1 MKLTGKIR
9 AVSTLSAQEKER
21 MFALMTAHYENVA
34 PEKFLRDLSEKDGA
48 LILQDDSGT
57 IQGFTTFL
65 LMKQTVANRPI
76 QALFSGDTI
85 INKTCWGQQELFR
98 MFGALLRELL
108 ERETPP
114 LYWFLLSKG
123 FRTYLLLPMFFRA
136 FYPNYLTPTPPE
148 TQAIL
153 DALARAKFGAW
164 YLEQPGI
171 VRVWPPA
178 DRLTAELAVIPDS
191 KREQPHVRF
200 FLDRNPGYINGD
212 ELVCLAEI
220 SEENLTRAAR
230 RFIDSPQIFTD

>member
-1 MKLTGKIR
+1 
-9 AVSTLSAQEKER
+9 

-34 PEKFLRDLSEKDGA
+34 PEKFLCDLSEKDGV
-48 LILQDDSGT
+48 LVFQGDDGT

-98 MFGALLRELL
+98 MFAALLRELL

-136 FYPNYLTPTPPE
+136 FYPNYSTPTPSE
-148 TQAIL
+148 TQAIMN
-153 DALARAKFGAW
+153 ALARAKFGAW
-164 YLEQPGI
+164 YLETPGI
-171 VRVWPPA
+171 VRVLPPA
-178 DRLTAELAVIPDS
+178 DHLTAELAVIPDS

-200 FLDRNPGYINGD
+200 FLDRNPGYVNGD

-230 RFIDSPQIFTD
+230 RFM

>member
-1 MKLTGKIR
+1 
-9 AVSTLSAQEKER
+9 

-34 PEKFLRDLSEKDGA
+34 PEKFLRDLSEKDGV
-48 LILQDDSGT
+48 LVFQDDDCV

-65 LMKQTVANRPI
+65 LMTLTVANRQI

-98 MFGALLRELL
+98 MFAALLRELI

-123 FRTYLLLPMFFRA
+123 IRTYLLLPMFFRA

-148 TQAIL
+148 MQAIM
-153 DALARAKFGAW
+153 DALARAKFGAC
-164 YLEQPGI
+164 YLEQSGI

-178 DRLTAELAVIPDS
+178 DHLSAELAAIPDA

-200 FLDRNPGYINGD
+200 FLDRNPGYVNGD

-220 SEENLTRAAR
+220 SETNLTRAAR
-230 RFIDSPQIFTD
+230 RFIKQ

>member
-1 MKLTGKIR
+1 MKLTGAIR
-9 AVSTLSAQEKER
+9 NISTLSSQEKER

-34 PEKFLRDLSEKDGA
+34 PEKFLRDLSEKDGV
-48 LILQDDSGT
+48 LVFQDDDGE

-65 LMKQTVANRPI
+65 LTTQTVANRPI

-98 MFGALLRELL
+98 MFAALLRELI

-123 FRTYLLLPMFFRA
+123 IRTYLLLPMFFRA

-148 TQAIL
+148 TRVIMG
-153 DALARAKFGAW
+153 ALARAKFGAW
-164 YLEQPGI
+164 YFEQPGI

-178 DRLTAELAVIPDS
+178 DRLTAELAAIPDS

-200 FLDRNPGYINGD
+200 FLDRNPGYVNGD

-220 SEENLTRAAR
+220 SEANLTLAAR
-230 RFIDSPQIFTD
+230 RFM

>member
-1 MKLTGKIR
+1 
-9 AVSTLSAQEKER
+9 
-21 MFALMTAHYENVA
+21 MFALMAAHYENVA

-48 LILQDDSGT
+48 LIFQDGDGV

-65 LMKQTVANRPI
+65 LIKQTVANRPI

-98 MFGALLRELL
+98 MFGALLRELI

-123 FRTYLLLPMFFRA
+123 IRTYLFLPIFFQT

-148 TQAIL
+148 TQAIM
-153 DALARAKFGAW
+153 DAFARAKFGAW

-171 VRVWPPA
+171 VRILPPA
-178 DRLTAELAVIPDS
+178 DRLTDELAAIPDA
-191 KREQPHVRF
+191 KREQSHVRF

-230 RFIDSPQIFTD
+230 RFVKEQQI